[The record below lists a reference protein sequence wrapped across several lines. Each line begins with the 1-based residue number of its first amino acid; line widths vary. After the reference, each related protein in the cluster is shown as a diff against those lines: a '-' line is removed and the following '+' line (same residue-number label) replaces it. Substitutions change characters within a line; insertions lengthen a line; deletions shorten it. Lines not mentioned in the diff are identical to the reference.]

1 MEIHSEKSENNSGL
15 SCAKE
20 VVGMLGE
27 GFCCLVKISME
38 ILESVRTEFKPL
50 VNSFIASIKGNAEN
64 DNIKVFSYGKEIDTL
79 DEQSLREIFS
89 SFFGVFRLPR
99 IAAIII

>member
-64 DNIKVFSYGKEIDTL
+64 DNIKVFSLEKKLTL
-79 DEQSLREIFS
+79 LT
-89 SFFGVFRLPR
+89 
-99 IAAIII
+99 